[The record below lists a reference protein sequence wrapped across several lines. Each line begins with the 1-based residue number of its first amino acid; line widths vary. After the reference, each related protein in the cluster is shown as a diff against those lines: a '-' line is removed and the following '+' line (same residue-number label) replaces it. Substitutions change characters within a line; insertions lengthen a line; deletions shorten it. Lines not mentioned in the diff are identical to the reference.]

1 MIFRSQLSFVNE
13 QRGQMIRCMVN
24 DIRVA
29 NRVTRGVHLVKL
41 DPEDS
46 IVHAFVISSEDEEYI
61 EG

>member
-1 MIFRSQLSFVNE
+1 MIFRSQLSLLMNSGE
-13 QRGQMIRCMVN
+13 MIRCMVN